1 MAGPGCEQTTT
12 HPGIPDGNYESISWD
27 GDSCYR
33 YPLGRETFK
42 TRMENALS
50 SAVANDKLSLS
61 HNGRDTIG
69 SAMRQKQFTEWL
81 QNVFDRF
88 YEDITE
94 ENPRKCLAEK
104 FKDSLQQGESG
115 LIASHFLSKDKLGS
129 DCALDIEDGDIDNA
143 CWKLNDFFVWAY
155 EDCGT
160 EGSNLLLRLGTR
172 CDRINE
178 IRQEIADRE

>member
-1 MAGPGCEQTTT
+1 MG
-12 HPGIPDGNYESISWD
+12 
-27 GDSCYR
+27 
-33 YPLGRETFK
+33 
-42 TRMENALS
+42 S

-61 HNGRDTIG
+61 HNGRDTAG

-104 FKDSLQQGESG
+104 FKD
-115 LIASHFLSKDKLGS
+115 KLGS

-143 CWKLNDFFVWAY
+143 CWKLNDFFVW
-155 EDCGT
+155 
-160 EGSNLLLRLGTR
+160 RLWNRRKQSSFATWYKM
-172 CDRINE
+172 
-178 IRQEIADRE
+178 RQNQ